1 MQNTF
6 TPNINDTFIA
16 MFTHDLKTPI
26 NSGIYALEMIL
37 NDKSNPINSYHREIL
52 NDILNS
58 EKYMKNLTENML
70 CKYKSDNGHL
80 DLNKEK
86 CNFTKL
92 VKNCISDMSY
102 IVNEKKQ
109 TLIFNAPEE
118 DIFINADILNIKR
131 VINNLISNASK
142 YSKTSSKI
150 LVTLEVNK
158 NNAIFQVQDFG
169 YGIEINNLSKVFD
182 KYVRLANKQKTS
194 GTGLGLYVAKVITDA
209 HKGSID
215 IKSKKDYGT
224 TVTIKL
230 PLISKKH

>member
-1 MQNTF
+1 M
-6 TPNINDTFIA
+6 
-16 MFTHDLKTPI
+16 
-26 NSGIYALEMIL
+26 
-37 NDKSNPINSYHREIL
+37 
-52 NDILNS
+52 
-58 EKYMKNLTENML
+58 
-70 CKYKSDNGHL
+70 
-80 DLNKEK
+80 
-86 CNFTKL
+86 
-92 VKNCISDMSY
+92 
-102 IVNEKKQ
+102 
-109 TLIFNAPEE
+109 
-118 DIFINADILNIKR
+118 
-131 VINNLISNASK
+131 ISNASK

-230 PLISKKH
+230 PLMSKKH